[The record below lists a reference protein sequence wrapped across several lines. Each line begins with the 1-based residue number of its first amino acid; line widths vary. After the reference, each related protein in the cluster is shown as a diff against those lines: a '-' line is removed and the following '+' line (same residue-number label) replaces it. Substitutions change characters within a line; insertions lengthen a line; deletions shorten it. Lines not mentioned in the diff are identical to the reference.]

1 VGDQLDVRLYARL
14 IAPVLCAACTLLSA
28 CGGMPTIAAPETMRP
43 IQPDRRIIV
52 RPGQS
57 IQSALDRAMPGD
69 TVLVEPGTYGEAGRP
84 CAFDGK
90 QTCGVSVTRDAIS
103 LVARGGKK
111 PVVLEGSGA
120 LTNGIAVGVSSDCAE
135 HRLRG
140 SRVIGFVVKGFS
152 ASGFALR
159 CVDDWELG
167 YDAAA
172 NDGLYGFDSDLSDHG
187 RLHDGVA
194 EGAARAGI
202 HVGLS
207 QDVQIDHNVAHD
219 NVIGFE
225 VREMLRADVNRNT
238 AFQNTAGIF
247 ESIMPGDR
255 LERSRA
261 NTLSDNLVQRNDRPN
276 KCAKPSDPVCMI
288 PPGVGIAVI
297 GGARNINV
305 GNRVIGNE
313 SFGIAVLDVCSAFQ
327 IPKSRCDKLGFDPL
341 PRATRTERNVTL
353 QNGVDLLWTANGSG
367 NCWLRNRS
375 RTRMPNKLPR
385 CSDPR
390 ALVY

>member
-1 VGDQLDVRLYARL
+1 MGDELDVRLHARL
-14 IAPVLCAACTLLSA
+14 IAPALCAACTLLAA
-28 CGGMPTIAAPETMRP
+28 CGQTQTIATPALTQP
-43 IQPDRRIIV
+43 ISPDRRIVV

-57 IQSALDRAMPGD
+57 IQSAVDRATPGD
-69 TVLVEPGTYGEAGRP
+69 TVLVEPGTYREAGRP

-90 QTCGVSVTRDAIS
+90 QTCAVSVTKDAIS

-111 PVVLEGSGA
+111 AIVLEGSAA

-159 CVDDWELG
+159 CVADWELG
-167 YDAAA
+167 YDAAT
-172 NDGLYGFDSDLSDHG
+172 NDGLYGFDSDFSDHG
-187 RLHDGVA
+187 RLHDAVA
-194 EGAARAGI
+194 AGAARAGV

-207 QDVQIDHNVAHD
+207 QDVRIDHDVAHD
-219 NVIGFE
+219 NVMGFE
-225 VREMLRADVNRNT
+225 VREMVRATADHNT

-255 LERSRA
+255 LERSRE
-261 NTLSDNLVQRNDRPN
+261 NTLSDNIVQRNDRPN
-276 KCAKPSDPVCMI
+276 KCATPSDPVCKI
-288 PPGVGIAVI
+288 SPGVGIAVV
-297 GGARNINV
+297 GGARNLNR

-327 IPKSRCDKLGFDPL
+327 IPKSRCNKLGFDPL
-341 PRATRTERNVTL
+341 PGDTRTERNVTL
-353 QNGVDLLWTANGSG
+353 QNAVDLLWTANGSG

-375 RTRMPNKLPR
+375 RIRMPDKLPR
-385 CSDPR
+385 CRS
-390 ALVY
+390 